1 MSKLLVDGFDGSI
14 TEDDILKVFSKHGYI
29 MEVAKYYNRGKQ
41 GPEYF
46 AFVVYKRFTDC
57 FKVAMQDPYPMIK
70 GQKCRAVLAKIKRE
84 FGYRFASHHHNNH
97 RTRIRN
103 GSYIPSLRKEAYNL
117 TVHGYINTINEL
129 TKHVPLPIYDMIET
143 FYTRYDIW
151 GPIDSNLEIKDDLK
165 VVHKSGIHA
174 KWSNV
179 FSYQSFWKGIVRFEV
194 KINGSHCFVGV
205 IPTDNIIKNTGC
217 ALSNKLLRNSIG
229 YWDYDGSILNG
240 TNGDK
245 RCYAETYG
253 DNDRITIILDFEEY
267 LVRFEKNGFD
277 QGSLP
282 IQKNTAYSFG
292 VSVCY
297 TFGVQY
303 VQ

>member
-1 MSKLLVDGFDGSI
+1 MSKLFVDGFDDSI
-14 TEDDILKVFSKHGYI
+14 TEDDIFQVFKKHGYI
-29 MEVAKYYNRGKQ
+29 MEVAKYRNRGKH
-41 GPEYF
+41 GSGYF
-46 AFVVYKRFTDC
+46 AFVVYNRFTDC
-57 FKVAMQDPYPMIK
+57 FKVAMQDPYPIIK
-70 GQKCRAVLAKIKRE
+70 GQKCRAILAKIKKE
-84 FGYRFASHHHNNH
+84 FGCKFPSYQK
-97 RTRIRN
+97 TRKTRLSF
-103 GSYIPSLRKEAYNL
+103 GSYLPSLRKEAYNL
-117 TVHGYINTINEL
+117 TVHGYINAINEL
-129 TKHVPLPIYDMIET
+129 TKNVPLAIYDMIET

-151 GPIDSNLEIKDDLK
+151 GYIDSNLEIKDDLK
-165 VVHKSGIHA
+165 IVHKSGIHA
-174 KWSNV
+174 TWSNA
-179 FSYQSFWKGIVRFEV
+179 FSYQSFWKGIIRFEV
-194 KINGSHCFVGV
+194 QINGSHCFIGV

-217 ALSNKLLRNSIG
+217 ALSNKLLRGSIG

-253 DNDRITIILDFEEY
+253 DNDRITIILDFEKY

-282 IQKNTAYSFG
+282 IQRNTAYSFG

-303 VQ
+303 VP